1 MYSSFSVE
9 QLERM
14 VVSETLM
21 RYIQEIFSQ
30 IDHLTPNCIACKKS
44 WEKPIYFRNCNINR
58 ILDGKTLT
66 DPNLKLGE
74 VNCITN

>member
-1 MYSSFSVE
+1 MYSSFSVV

-21 RYIQEIFSQ
+21 RYIQEIFSL
-30 IDHLTPNCIACKKS
+30 IDHLTPHCIACKKS
-44 WEKPIYFRNCNINR
+44 GEKPISFQNCNINR
-58 ILDGKTLT
+58 ILDGKILT
-66 DPNLKLGE
+66 DPNLELGE